1 MRFPD
6 ALLEDLPK
14 IGLCGRLLTFNT
26 IVIDG
31 TQLAKKEV

>member
-14 IGLCGRLLTFNT
+14 IGLRGKLLTFNT

-31 TQLAKKEV
+31 TQLDKKEL